1 MGINA
6 ELNALQKEVT
16 RQRIL
21 EAGFHAFAEKGIDRV
36 AMTDVAEAAGIGV
49 ATVYRYFSTKSAL
62 ALAIS
67 AWTWE
72 QYLTPALHEA
82 ESRRVTAAEEF
93 GHYLEAFLDL
103 YRNHKEMLRFNQFFN
118 IFVEND
124 GIPPDAMS
132 PFTDVVQRVT
142 AQFHA
147 IYRAGLE
154 DGTLRT
160 EVPEREIF
168 FTSLHLMLA
177 AVTRYAVGLV
187 YDGGLDPEKELVLL
201 RDMLLREFVQN
212 PGPVGE

>member
-1 MGINA
+1 MGVNA

-36 AMTDVAEAAGIGV
+36 AMTDVAEAAGIGI

-62 ALAIS
+62 AMAIS

-72 QYLTPALHEA
+72 QYLTPALQAA
-82 ESRRVTAAEEF
+82 ESRKVTAAVEF
-93 GHYLEAFLDL
+93 GYYLEVFLDL

-118 IFVEND
+118 IFVENG
-124 GIPPDAMS
+124 GIPPDALG
-132 PFTDVVQRVT
+132 PFADVVKRVT

-147 IYRAGLE
+147 IYRTGQE

-160 EVPEREIF
+160 DVPEREIF
-168 FTSLHLMLA
+168 SATLHLMLA

-187 YDGGLDPEKELVLL
+187 YDSGLDPEKELVLL
-201 RDMLLREFVQN
+201 KQMLLREFTLN
-212 PGPVGE
+212 IKSE